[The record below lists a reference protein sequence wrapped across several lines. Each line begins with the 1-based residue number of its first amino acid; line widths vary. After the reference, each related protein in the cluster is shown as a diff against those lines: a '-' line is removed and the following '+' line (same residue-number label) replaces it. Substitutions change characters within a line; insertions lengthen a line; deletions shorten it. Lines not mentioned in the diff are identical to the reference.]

1 MKLTLLF
8 LYFRVY
14 FTMAFM
20 GEDGWKSSLNAQQQN
35 KVLELEKQRE
45 ILKKELDKKSMS
57 ADILQQTLE
66 KEKRKID
73 EEKSNTIA
81 VQKELQSI
89 REHLSELER
98 KNEKL
103 THDLSAKETHNTSLQ
118 VKYIE

>member
-1 MKLTLLF
+1 
-8 LYFRVY
+8 
-14 FTMAFM
+14 M

-73 EEKSNTIA
+73 EEKSNTNA

-89 REHLSELER
+89 RERLSELER

-103 THDLSAKETHNTSLQ
+103 THDLSAKETLNTSLQ
-118 VKYIE
+118 VKQNNSF